1 MTGYKADYGNNR
13 RPRLRKRR
21 VALAAVLLGLAALL
35 IYQVGLFLAVLWY
48 SVQNPNSTAFMRST
62 LSTLR
67 AENPEAKLQHTWV
80 NYDQISN
87 NLKRAVIASEDSN
100 FLSHGGVEW
109 EAIQKAWQ
117 YNRQQA
123 EDGGQRMRG
132 GSTITQQL
140 AKNLFLSASRSYWR
154 KGQEM
159 LLAYM
164 IELVMSKER
173 ILELY
178 LNTAQWGIDI
188 FGAQAAARHYFKT
201 DAASLTASQAARLAA
216 MLPNPSYY
224 HRNGN
229 TSYLRSRTNTIQQRL
244 RLVEAP

>member
-1 MTGYKADYGNNR
+1 MTDYGQR
-13 RPRLRKRR
+13 QRPRLRKRR
-21 VALAAVLLGLAALL
+21 VALAAALMALAALL

-48 SVQNPNSTAFMRST
+48 SVQNPTSTAFMRST
-62 LSTLR
+62 LSALQV
-67 AENPEAKLQHTWV
+67 ENPDAQLRHSWV
-80 NYDQISN
+80 DYDQISS

-100 FLSHGGVEW
+100 FTSHGGIEW
-109 EAIQKAWQ
+109 EAIQKAWE
-117 YNRQQA
+117 YNRRQS
-123 EDGGQRMRG
+123 EKGGQRMRG

-159 LLAYM
+159 VLSYM
-164 IELVMSKER
+164 IELVMSKRR

-178 LNTAQWGIDI
+178 LNTAQWGSNI
-188 FGAQAAARHYFKT
+188 FGAQAAAQHYFKT
-201 DAASLTASQAARLAA
+201 NASALSASQAARLAA
-216 MLPNPSYY
+216 MLPNPAYY
-224 HRNGN
+224 HRHGN